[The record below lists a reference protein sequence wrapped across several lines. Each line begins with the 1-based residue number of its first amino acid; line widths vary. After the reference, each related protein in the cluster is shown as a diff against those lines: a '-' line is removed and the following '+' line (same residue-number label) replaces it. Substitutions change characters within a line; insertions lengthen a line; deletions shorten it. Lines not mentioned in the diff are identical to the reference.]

1 MPTSSL
7 KALPSKEFD
16 YWKAQ
21 HLLNR
26 AGFGGTP
33 SQARALA
40 RMGLDEAVDYIVKFE
55 KAPAPEAGIEEF
67 RSDIMRPPTEEERAM
82 ARAARQSN
90 DEAVLERLQRERN
103 RRQAEDREQVQ
114 AMRRWWLK
122 RLIESGRPLEEKM
135 TLFWH
140 GHFAT
145 GYRTIEDSWHM
156 LMQNQLF
163 RTHAVGNFAE
173 LCAAVI
179 RDPAMLKYLDNDEN
193 RRASPNENLAR
204 ELMELFVLGEG
215 NGYGERDIREG
226 ARALTGFT
234 FEDDTFVF
242 RPAQHDDRPKT
253 ILGQT
258 GRFDGDDF
266 LRIILSRPAASEFIC
281 AKLYRYFVN
290 DTPGLLDPGRDGDK
304 DVQGF
309 VRKLAKELRDR
320 EYDLRPVL
328 GTLFRSEHFY
338 DPANMASLIKSPVQ
352 LVVQSVRSLRTPVR
366 SLAALL
372 SACDLMGQDLFF
384 PPNVKGWDGG
394 RSWVN
399 TATFF
404 VRQNVLVYLLTG
416 RRPDQYPWEENG
428 DVYDATH
435 LVEHL
440 AEESGGSPPPRE
452 TIAYLMRFMLGQEP
466 HPQRVERIAEFVA
479 KTGDTLDNDRIIATL
494 ALIGAMPEYQLC

>member
-7 KALPSKEFD
+7 KAIKPTEFD

-40 RMGLDEAVDYIVKFE
+40 RMGVDEAVDYVVDFDE
-55 KAPAPEAGIEEF
+55 VSSQTEDTSEF
-67 RSDIMRPPTEEERAM
+67 RSDIMRPPTAEERAI
-82 ARAARQSN
+82 ARAARQNN
-90 DEAVLERLQRERN
+90 DELALERLQRERN
-103 RRQAEDREQVQ
+103 QRQATDREQ
-114 AMRRWWLK
+114 MRAIQRWWLK
-122 RLIESGRPLEEKM
+122 RMIETGRPLEEKM
-135 TLFWH
+135 TLFFH

-156 LMQNQLF
+156 LLQNQLF
-163 RTHAVGNFAE
+163 RRYAVGNFGD
-173 LCAAVI
+173 LCAAII

-215 NGYGERDIREG
+215 QGYSERDIKEG
-226 ARALTGFT
+226 ARSLTGYT
-234 FEDDTFVF
+234 FDDDQFVF
-242 RPAQHDDRPKT
+242 RPGQHDDRPKT

-258 GRFDGDDF
+258 GRFNGDDF
-266 LRIILSRPAASEFIC
+266 LRILLARPVASEFLC
-281 AKLYRYFVN
+281 WKLYRFFVN
-290 DTPGLLDPGRDGDK
+290 DSHPVAVAGGDVDK

-309 VRKLAKELRDR
+309 VRNLAKLLRSSD
-320 EYDLRPVL
+320 YDLRPVL
-328 GTLFRSEHFY
+328 KALFRSEHFH
-338 DPANMASLIKSPVQ
+338 DPANMAALIKSPVQ
-352 LVVQSVRSLRTPVR
+352 LVVQSIRSLRTPVR
-366 SLAALL
+366 SLSALL

-394 RSWVN
+394 RAWIN

-404 VRQNVLVYLLTG
+404 VRQNVVVYLLTG
-416 RRPDQYPWEENG
+416 RRPDQYSWEENS

-440 AEESGGSPPPRE
+440 AESSGGRPSTPE
-452 TIAYLMRFMLGQEP
+452 TVAYLLRFMLGAEP
-466 HPQRVERIAEFVA
+466 RPERIERIVEFVNQ
-479 KTGDTLDNDRIIATL
+479 TGGTFDNDRLVATL
-494 ALIGAMPEYQLC
+494 SLIGAMPEHQLC